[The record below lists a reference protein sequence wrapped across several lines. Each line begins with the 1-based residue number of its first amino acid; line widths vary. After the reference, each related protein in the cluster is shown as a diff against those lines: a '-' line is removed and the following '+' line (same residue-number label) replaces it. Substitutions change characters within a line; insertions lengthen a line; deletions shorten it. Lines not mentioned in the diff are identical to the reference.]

1 MWWFARG
8 FRDVRRVVMD
18 DVVQVDRD
26 HVFHER
32 QERINRWG

>member
-8 FRDVRRVVMD
+8 LWDGGRVVMD

-26 HVFHER
+26 HGFHER
-32 QERINRWG
+32 QERMNWWW